1 MGFFTLFTSIIG
13 IVMLMVYLFSDKDE
27 IIKEL
32 ADQNPAMKE
41 SLNNHTTCKLM
52 INDQWIFPLIIS
64 VFSAATTVISVIV
77 LIILAMNV
85 IAACNMILGI
95 RQYQPKRTMPFLCSI
110 GFTLLFVVAVTIM
123 NFDKPLFFASLTAV
137 VVLIYFAIC
146 TYSLRLELEKR
157 EYEENDAE
165 CAN

>member
-41 SLNNHTTCKLM
+41 SLNSHTT
-52 INDQWIFPLIIS
+52 S
-64 VFSAATTVISVIV
+64 TTVISVIV

-85 IAACNMILGI
+85 IASCNMILGI